1 MFGQRLLFRKRL
13 TVKDRACQKV
23 LIANGFNS
31 YGAIVQEKSHNF
43 MVLHQPSA
51 TDFSPSDHTLCLVI
65 KTTKSIGYICFL
77 NLPQMIA
84 HSLDKPLSL

>member
-1 MFGQRLLFRKRL
+1 MFGQRLLFRDRL
-13 TVKDRACQKV
+13 TVKARACQKV

-43 MVLHQPSA
+43 MVLHQPGAAS
-51 TDFSPSDHTLCLVI
+51 FSPSDYRLSLP
-65 KTTKSIGYICFL
+65 KRNAKSVAYACCA